1 MATPGKVGRVL
12 IKSSASAVAFTD
24 EATGASAG
32 YKRYTITDSTK
43 AYWDKDT
50 AVVVKVGGSVISTG
64 YSIEYPGGVVV
75 FDSAQASDAV
85 VTVSG
90 KYIVVEQL
98 AGFFNWSLTV
108 NNTTIDATSF
118 TSGEW
123 SEFELATKNWEATA
137 EKFWAST
144 DDFSQRMGEEVIIVL
159 YCDFGTVKTR
169 FEGYATIQS
178 DAVSTPVNELI
189 NDSISFKG
197 FDGIYFRNGFD
208 PIQLLISDS
217 FDRADNAASLGNTDT
232 DQTWVTLTGTPRIIS
247 NQASATTGIYRGYIE
262 TGITNYAVS
271 AKIVDVDANGAALM
285 PRLVDVNNRYYVG
298 VYPTS
303 LVLGKFVLGVQT
315 VISTIALTFA
325 ENEIVKVIVS
335 GTSIKVHVN
344 DVLQIDVTDT
354 SLATGTKCGIGI
366 GASDDYLDDFKIEAI

>member
-1 MATPGKVGRVL
+1 LATPGKVGRVL

-24 EATGASAG
+24 EATGSSAG

-50 AVVVKVGGSVISTG
+50 AIVVEVDDVVVASG
-64 YSIEYPGGVVV
+64 YSIEYPGGVIV
-75 FDSAQASDAV
+75 FDAVQDSDAV

-90 KYIVVEQL
+90 KYFVVEQL

-123 SEFELATKNWEATA
+123 SEFALATKNWEATA

-169 FEGYATIQS
+169 FEGYAVIQS
-178 DAVSTPVNELI
+178 DEVSTPVNELI

-197 FDGIYFRNGFD
+197 FDGVYFRNGFD
-208 PIQLLISDS
+208 PVQLLISDS
-217 FDRADNAASLGNTDT
+217 FDRADNASSLGNTDT
-232 DQTWVTLTGTPRIIS
+232 GQTWVTFTGVPRIIS

-262 TGITNYAVS
+262 TGITDCVLS
-271 AKIVDVDANGAALM
+271 AKIVDVDADGAALM
-285 PRLVDVNNRYYVG
+285 FRIVDVDNRYYVAA
-298 VYPTS
+298 YPAS
-303 LVLGKFVLGVQT
+303 LIFGKFVAGAQT
-315 VISTIALTFA
+315 AVTTIALAFA
-325 ENEIVKVIVS
+325 ENEIVKVVVN
-335 GTSIKVHVN
+335 GTSIKAYVN
-344 DVLQIDVTDT
+344 GTLQIDVTDS
-354 SLATGTKCGIGI
+354 SLTTGTKCGIGL
-366 GASDDYLDDFKIEAI
+366 GTSDDYLDDFKIEAI